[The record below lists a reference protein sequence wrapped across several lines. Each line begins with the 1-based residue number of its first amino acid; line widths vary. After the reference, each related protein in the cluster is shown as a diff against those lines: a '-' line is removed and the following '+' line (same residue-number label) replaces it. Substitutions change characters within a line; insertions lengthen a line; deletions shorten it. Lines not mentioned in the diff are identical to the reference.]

1 MLLISL
7 LSVDTFSYRQ
17 DIYYHKRKYLSTTF
31 LKFFLFFSKFNLRSH
46 IKYHILSILD
56 SSF

>member
-1 MLLISL
+1 

-31 LKFFLFFSKFNLRSH
+31 LKFFSNFLNGVFSSKV
-46 IKYHILSILD
+46 
-56 SSF
+56 